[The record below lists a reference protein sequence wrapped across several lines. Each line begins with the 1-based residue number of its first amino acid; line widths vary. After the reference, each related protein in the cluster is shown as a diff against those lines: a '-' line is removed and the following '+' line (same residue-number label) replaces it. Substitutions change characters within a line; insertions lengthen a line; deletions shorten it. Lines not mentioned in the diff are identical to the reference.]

1 MESIILK
8 SVTEEKLFEYANI
21 VMKLCKE
28 HFELRNKIG
37 YEDYEHETENYNVYN
52 IIGDFKKAGVN
63 YYFIE
68 DNNNI
73 VGTIASYERNSEI
86 NNEPIIYIDSFYIL
100 PEYRKL
106 GYGKK
111 AIEEIR
117 KKAYPK
123 KVELHCLYGN
133 EAELF
138 YDKIGG
144 RKVKIVYSF
153 E

>member
-1 MESIILK
+1 MYIILQ
-8 SVTEEKLFEYANI
+8 VI
-21 VMKLCKE
+21 
-28 HFELRNKIG
+28 
-37 YEDYEHETENYNVYN
+37 
-52 IIGDFKKAGVN
+52 FKKVGVN

-68 DNNNI
+68 NNNNI

-86 NNEPIIYIDSFYIL
+86 NNEPIIYVDSFYIL
-100 PEYRKL
+100 PEYRKM
-106 GYGKK
+106 GYGEK
-111 AIEEIR
+111 AIEEVR

-144 RKVKIVYSF
+144 KKVKIVYSF

>member
-8 SVTEEKLFEYANI
+8 SVTEENLFEYANI

-37 YEDYEHETENYNVYN
+37 YGDYEHETENYNVYN
-52 IIGDFKKAGVN
+52 IIGEFKKAGVN

-73 VGTIASYERNSEI
+73 VGTIASYARNSEI
-86 NNEPIIYIDSFYIL
+86 NNEPIIYVDSFYIL
-100 PEYRKL
+100 PEYRKM

-144 RKVKIVYSF
+144 KKVKIVYSF

>member
-1 MESIILK
+1 MESIVLK
-8 SVTEEKLFEYANI
+8 LVTEENLSDYVNI

-37 YEDYEHETENYNVYN
+37 YEDYEHEMENYNVYN
-52 IIGDFKKAGVN
+52 IIGDFKKIGVN

-68 DNNNI
+68 N
-73 VGTIASYERNSEI
+73 
-86 NNEPIIYIDSFYIL
+86 NNEPIIYVDSFYIL
-100 PEYRKL
+100 PEYRKM

-117 KKAYPK
+117 KKAYSK

-144 RKVKIVYSF
+144 KKLKIVYSF

>member
-1 MESIILK
+1 MESIVLK
-8 SVTEEKLFEYANI
+8 LVTEENLSDYVNI

-37 YEDYEHETENYNVYN
+37 YEDYEHEMENYNVYN
-52 IIGDFKKAGVN
+52 IIGDFKKIGVN

-68 DNNNI
+68 N
-73 VGTIASYERNSEI
+73 
-86 NNEPIIYIDSFYIL
+86 NNEPIIYVDSFYIL
-100 PEYRKL
+100 PEYRKM

-144 RKVKIVYSF
+144 KKLKIVYSF